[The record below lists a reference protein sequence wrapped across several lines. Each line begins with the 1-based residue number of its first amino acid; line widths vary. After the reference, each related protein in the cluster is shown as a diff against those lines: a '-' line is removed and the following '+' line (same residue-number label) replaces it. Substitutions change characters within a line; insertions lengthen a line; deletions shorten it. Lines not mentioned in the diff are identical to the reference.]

1 VRKVA
6 RIAGNTLKTLEEQGV
21 QIDDSIA
28 DQFDA
33 RMAVLVGSGQL
44 QAQGNI
50 EKWRY
55 SEVRLPR
62 KRAKAV
68 GWVSAEGA

>member
-1 VRKVA
+1 
-6 RIAGNTLKTLEEQGV
+6 
-21 QIDDSIA
+21 
-28 DQFDA
+28 
-33 RMAVLVGSGQL
+33 MAVLVGSGQL

-50 EKWRY
+50 KKWRY